1 MAHQILRTCE
11 AGGRGDVVTGTSVAR
26 RNGLT
31 IVRQTVAVSS
41 ATHRQAIDVTP
52 QVRGAVHDAGVS
64 NGLVITNC
72 LHTTCAVLVVEP
84 RPALVED
91 LLRRIGRLVKEDAP
105 YKHNDARIS
114 DCERGN
120 AAAHLRAAL
129 LGHGVAVGITDGELL
144 LAGPQ
149 GIVLAEWDGPRP
161 RQMHVQI
168 MGV

>member
-1 MAHQILRTCE
+1 MTATNVAQR
-11 AGGRGDVVTGTSVAR
+11 GGLKVIRETF
-26 RNGLT
+26 
-31 IVRQTVAVSS
+31 AVST

-52 QVRGAVHDAGVS
+52 QVRDAVHGAGVA
-64 NGLVITNC
+64 NGLVIANC
-72 LHTTCAVLVVEP
+72 LHTTCAVLIEEP
-84 RPALVED
+84 RPELVED
-91 LLRRIGRLVKEDAP
+91 LVRLIGRLVKDDGP
-105 YKHNDARIS
+105 YKHNDARHS

-120 AAAHLRAAL
+120 AAAHLRATL

-144 LAGPQ
+144 LAGPK

>member
-1 MAHQILRTCE
+1 VTETIVDRR
-11 AGGRGDVVTGTSVAR
+11 GGLKV
-26 RNGLT
+26 
-31 IVRQTVAVSS
+31 VRQTFAVSS

-52 QVRGAVHDAGVS
+52 QVRGALHSAGVS

-72 LHTTCAVLVVEP
+72 LHTTCAVVIEKP
-84 RPALVED
+84 RPELVEH
-91 LLRRIGRLVKEDAP
+91 LVRLIGHLVNDDAP
-105 YKHNDARIS
+105 YKHNDARLS

-120 AAAHLRAAL
+120 AAAHLRATL
-129 LGHGVAVGITDGELL
+129 LGHGVAVGVTDGELL
-144 LAGPQ
+144 LARSQ